1 MPSGPGQPE
10 RKPAASHASRSIVLG
25 GGGLTG
31 IAWEVGLLKGLADGG
46 ADLGAADT
54 IFGTSAGAF
63 AGAYLASG
71 RLDEFFGR
79 QFSPDVVE
87 IPAAMSQETIEGW
100 GAAIAAGAGDPK
112 VIGRALGRM
121 ALGASTVPAA
131 ARAAVVRSRLAG
143 LEWPGGKLKLTAIDA
158 ETGELCLLHS
168 SGAIPLTTAA
178 AASGA
183 LPGLWPV
190 VEANGRR
197 WIDGGSVSPVNAW
210 LGEGYDAVLVIAP
223 APEGMPGLP
232 GVDQDVAHLRGAGS
246 QVIVV
251 VPDLPS
257 KQAIGDNPFDPAK
270 RAAVAEAGRK
280 QGQLAVA
287 EVAAAWC

>member
-1 MPSGPGQPE
+1 MPSAPGRPGH
-10 RKPAASHASRSIVLG
+10 KPADSRVIVLG

-46 ADLGAADT
+46 TDLGIADA
-54 IFGTSAGAF
+54 IVGTSAGAF

-71 RLDEFFGR
+71 RVDEFFDR
-79 QFSPDVVE
+79 QFSADVVE
-87 IPAAMSQETIEGW
+87 IAAAMGQETIDAW
-100 GAAIAAGAGDPK
+100 GAAITGGAGDPQA
-112 VIGRALGRM
+112 IGRALGRM
-121 ALGASTVPAA
+121 ALGAATVTAE

-143 LEWPGGKLKLTAIDA
+143 LEWPDGRLKLTAIDA
-158 ETGELCLLHS
+158 ETGDLSLLD
-168 SGAIPLTTAA
+168 SGGAAPLTTAA

-190 VEANGRR
+190 VEANGHY
-197 WIDGGSVSPVNAW
+197 WIDGGSVSPVNAR
-210 LGEGYDAVLVIAP
+210 LAEGYDVVLVVAP

-232 GVDQDVAHLRGAGS
+232 GVDQDVAHLRATGS
-246 QVIVV
+246 RVIVL
-251 VPDLPS
+251 VPDRPS

-280 QGQLAVA
+280 QGQLAAA
-287 EVAAAWC
+287 EVAAVWC